1 MEQLLDLFFINDLK
15 NKYPHEISAGQAQRV
30 CVVRSIIHNP
40 DLLLLDEPFANLDQ
54 NLKEKV
60 QVNLKEILKETEI
73 TSIIV
78 THDKYEA
85 FYLADYCGILHN
97 KKMVQFDRP
106 YNIHHKPNSKE
117 VVDFFNRGVLI
128 PAKVVGKNKLFNE
141 ELGEIQ
147 GEFSRDYPLNEEV
160 ELLIQPEDLI
170 HDDESDLK
178 LEVVDKKFRGTNF
191 VYTLKTNSKTLLPVF
206 VHSHHE
212 HLHQENEKFGIKKPI
227 FIDHLVC
234 F

>member
-1 MEQLLDLFFINDLK
+1 M
-15 NKYPHEISAGQAQRV
+15 
-30 CVVRSIIHNP
+30 
-40 DLLLLDEPFANLDQ
+40 
-54 NLKEKV
+54 
-60 QVNLKEILKETEI
+60 
-73 TSIIV
+73 IV
-78 THDKYEA
+78 TGVQTCA
-85 FYLADYCGILHN
+85 LPIL
-97 KKMVQFDRP
+97 
-106 YNIHHKPNSKE
+106 
-117 VVDFFNRGVLI
+117 VDFFNRGVLI
-128 PAKVVGKNKLFNE
+128 SAKVIGKNKLFNE

-147 GEFSRDYPLNEEV
+147 GEFSKDYPLNEQV

-191 VYTLKTNSKTLLPVF
+191 VYTLKTGSNNLLPVF